1 MGEAVKPEVGLVLV
15 LVEGAVLPGRSAA
28 AVDAELLKMRSGLG
42 AWQQF

>member
-15 LVEGAVLPGRSAA
+15 EGAVLPGKSVA